1 MGTGEKNEELSREY
15 TYSNLNKIFRLKIWK
30 KLSFNVLLWIILFW
44 ITNNFLVL
52 NLIEY
57 FLILNCTPSDIMQ
70 KMEQCMPTLET
81 ILGEVDQFVESDKTY
96 NEAPHIIDVVLP
108 LLCSYLPFWWAQG
121 PDNVTPTGG

>member
-1 MGTGEKNEELSREY
+1 MGDAELHLCKTKSY
-15 TYSNLNKIFRLKIWK
+15 HF
-30 KLSFNVLLWIILFW
+30 
-44 ITNNFLVL
+44 
-52 NLIEY
+52 
-57 FLILNCTPSDIMQ
+57 PDIMQ
-70 KMEQCMPTLET
+70 KMELCMPTLET